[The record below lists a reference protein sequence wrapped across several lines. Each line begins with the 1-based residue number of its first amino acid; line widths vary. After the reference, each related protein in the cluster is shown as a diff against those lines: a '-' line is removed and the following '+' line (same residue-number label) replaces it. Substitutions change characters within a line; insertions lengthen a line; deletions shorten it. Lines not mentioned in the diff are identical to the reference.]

1 MRLTAA
7 GVEMAA
13 EVLRL
18 QLAAPVAA
26 VPAPVQEQE
35 KLISKLSH
43 VSWGAE
49 VLLKILAQR
58 VRCPFRAD
66 YLLLLLTLAR
76 ALNRLSAHAHTAPP
90 VPAPHAHA
98 AGELRA
104 AQPSS

>member
-35 KLISKLSH
+35 KLISKP
-43 VSWGAE
+43 A
-49 VLLKILAQR
+49 
-58 VRCPFRAD
+58 F
-66 YLLLLLTLAR
+66 AR
-76 ALNRLSAHAHTAPP
+76 
-90 VPAPHAHA
+90 
-98 AGELRA
+98 ELGR
-104 AQPSS
+104 